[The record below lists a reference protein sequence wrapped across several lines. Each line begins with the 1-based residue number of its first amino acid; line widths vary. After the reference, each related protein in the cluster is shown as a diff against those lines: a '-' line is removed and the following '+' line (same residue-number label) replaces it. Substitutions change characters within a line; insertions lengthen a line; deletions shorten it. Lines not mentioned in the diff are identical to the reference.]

1 MVLYNT
7 SGTNYGFK
15 MANSVS
21 TNDLIEMTPQEST
34 ITDGDSDYE
43 DLPSPDVEGD
53 DTDDICHS
61 EDFTLPSFTK
71 VHDEPLAFKDPS
83 VNMLIPGCPINIKIV
98 DIERH
103 PATHMLNPNLY
114 VIELQHGPYQWTVKK
129 RYKHFQHLHQ
139 QLTLFRTGLSI
150 PIPTRRHKARRKSC
164 RKVER
169 SRLPRFPKRPD
180 ALLTSD
186 KISLRAEQLEEYL
199 KNVLRIPLYRNH
211 HETMDFLEIC
221 PLSFVSNLGKKRK
234 EGLIQKR
241 SGGHRISTGCFRLKR
256 GFIDWCGRWR
266 WRWLL
271 VKDNFV
277 AYVKPDNGRV
287 RSILLMDQGFR
298 VECGFVSTGIHHGL
312 QISNLSRHLLV
323 RCWTRRKAREW
334 SESLQ
339 EAAKTT
345 ARDFTQPNRHGAFCP
360 VRNNSECRWFIDGAT
375 YFEAVAETLEKA
387 KEEIFIADWWL
398 SPEIYM
404 KRPVIQGEIWRL
416 DHILK
421 RKAQQGVKVFVL
433 LYKEVELALGINS
446 LYSKQQLVNMHPNI
460 KVLRHPD
467 HVTNGTLLW
476 AHHEKLVCVDQTY
489 AFLGGIDLCY
499 GRWDDF
505 QHRLTDLGGVGR
517 KTSQVTLGGDVKA
530 LQVTQSPQL
539 RRSHSMSEIG
549 NELSIKL
556 SERWKLV
563 RHSLLPQPSPL
574 STAEK
579 SKTDSSENVEPIKI
593 NIEVATPTS
602 SQIITPSS
610 SDEKKS
616 LSEELEYPSSHLKAV
631 DNEECA
637 KKKYLSRKLKAKRV
651 MQAVVRLQGLK
662 KQAHNKS
669 LESITNYDS
678 LDLPDSDM
686 RRTNSEIALN
696 ELGLQGSPKLWI
708 GKDYINFIIKDFEH
722 LHKPYQDLI
731 DRHTTPR
738 MPWHDIGCFV
748 QGAIA
753 RDVARHFIQRWNFT
767 KFEKAKYYDRYPWL
781 IPKSYEGCE
790 SVPRLNLSFSKK
802 LFCANCQI
810 LRSVSTWSAGMKTM
824 EHSIHTAY
832 LDVIRNAKHYI
843 YIENQFF
850 ISQSAGHRDVLNG
863 IGEALYQRILLA
875 HKNKETFR
883 VYVVMPLL
891 PAFEGEIGT
900 GTGTAIQAIT
910 HWNYA
915 SICRGPDSLYQR
927 LLHEV
932 GDPNAYITFYGL
944 RKHGLLN
951 EKIVTE
957 LVYVHSK
964 LLIADDRI
972 VIIGSANI
980 NDRSLLGNRD
990 SEMCLI
996 VEDVDFEK
1004 TLMNGKP
1011 YEAGHFACSLRRTLF
1026 REHLGLLDQGNQSID
1041 IRDPVCESFYKEV
1054 WIKTAALNTSIYDK
1068 VFRCIPSDEVHSFA
1082 ELKEYLSKPNLA
1094 VSDPETAM
1102 SLLSGVQGHLV
1113 LLPFFFLCN
1122 ENLTPGAGT
1131 KESLMPVC
1139 LWT

>member
-1 MVLYNT
+1 
-7 SGTNYGFK
+7 
-15 MANSVS
+15 MADHIALENMDS
-21 TNDLIEMTPQEST
+21 N

-43 DLPSPDVEGD
+43 DLPSPDFEIEEVDESCNNEGLKKMNFSKIH
-53 DTDDICHS
+53 DTPVS
-61 EDFTLPSFTK
+61 
-71 VHDEPLAFKDPS
+71 FKDPEL
-83 VNMLIPGCPINIKIV
+83 NMLIPGSSINVKII
-98 DIERH
+98 DIERS
-103 PATHMLNPNLY
+103 PSTHMINPNLY
-114 VIELQHGPYQWTVKK
+114 VLQLQHGPYQWIVKK

-139 QLTLFRTGLSI
+139 QLRLFRTTLSI
-150 PIPTRRHKARRKSC
+150 PIPTKKHKARRKSC
-164 RKVER
+164 RKVEK

-180 ALLTSD
+180 ALLTND
-186 KISLRAEQLEEYL
+186 KIPLRAQQLEEYL

-211 HETMDFLEIC
+211 YEMMDFLEIC
-221 PLSFVSNLGKKRK
+221 PLSFINDLGRKLK
-234 EGLIQKR
+234 EGLVQKR
-241 SGGHRISTGCFRLKR
+241 SGGHRSSTGCFRLKR

-271 VKDNFV
+271 IKDSWV
-277 AYVKPDNGRV
+277 AYIKAEDGRI
-287 RSILLMDQGFR
+287 RSVLLMDQAFN
-298 VECGFVSTGIHHGL
+298 VECGFLSTGIHHGL
-312 QISNLSRHLLV
+312 QISNLARHLLV
-323 RCWTRRKAREW
+323 RCWTRRRAREW
-334 SESLQ
+334 SECLLN
-339 EAAKTT
+339 AAKTT
-345 ARDFTQPNRHGAFCP
+345 AHDFTQPNRHSSFVP
-360 VRNNSECRWFIDGAT
+360 VRNNNECRWFIDGAT
-375 YFEAVAETLEKA
+375 YFEAVADALEKA

-476 AHHEKLVCVDQTY
+476 AHHEKIVCIDQSY

-499 GRWDDF
+499 GRWDDY
-505 QHRLTDLGGVGR
+505 QHKLTDLGGVARRISQGTLMEEV
-517 KTSQVTLGGDVKA
+517 KTNHSISETMV
-530 LQVTQSPQL
+530 QL
-539 RRSHSMSEIG
+539 RRSHSMSEIQV
-549 NELSIKL
+549 ELGAKL
-556 SERWKLV
+556 SNLRLKLA
-563 RHSLLPQPSPL
+563 RHSLLPQPPQISIDRSTTDDEIDCPGNLNPVQIQVQSP
-574 STAEK
+574 
-579 SKTDSSENVEPIKI
+579 
-593 NIEVATPTS
+593 TPTS
-602 SQIITPSS
+602 SQILTPSS
-610 SDEKKS
+610 EEEKKIHEPE
-616 LSEELEYPSSHLKAV
+616 LLEYPTSHLRAL
-631 DNEECA
+631 DNDECA
-637 KKKYLSRKLKAKRV
+637 KKKYTSRKLKAKMV

-669 LESITNYDS
+669 LDSLQDIKCDS
-678 LDLPDSDM
+678 LDLPDTDM
-686 RRTNSEIALN
+686 RRTSSEVALN
-696 ELGLQGSPKLWI
+696 ELGLQGNAKLWI

-748 QGAIA
+748 QGAAA

-781 IPKSYEGCE
+781 LPKSYEGCDNI
-790 SVPRLNLSFSKK
+790 PRLRISSTKK
-802 LFCANCQI
+802 LFCANCQV
-810 LRSVSTWSAGMKTM
+810 LRSVSTWSGGIKTM

-832 LDVIRNAKHYI
+832 LDVIRNAKHYV

-850 ISQSAGHRDVLNG
+850 ITQAAGHKDVFNG
-863 IGEALYQRILLA
+863 IGETLYQRILQA
-875 HKNKETFR
+875 HKEKETFR
-883 VYVVMPLL
+883 VFVVMPLL

-915 SICRGPDSLYQR
+915 SICRGVDSLYQR
-927 LLHEV
+927 LQREV
-932 GDPNAYITFYGL
+932 GDPSAYITFYGL
-944 RKHGLLN
+944 RTHDIIN
-951 EKIVTE
+951 EKIVSE

-964 LLIADDRI
+964 LLIADDRT

-990 SEMCLI
+990 SEIAMI
-996 VEDVDFEK
+996 FEDVDFENAI
-1004 TLMNGKP
+1004 MDGKP
-1011 YEAGHFACSLRRTLF
+1011 YQAGHFACSLRRTLF
-1026 REHLGLLDQGNQSID
+1026 REHLGLLDKSCKTID
-1041 IRDPVCESFYKEV
+1041 IRDPVSETFYKEV
-1054 WIKTAALNTSIYDK
+1054 WIKTAALNTSIYEK
-1068 VFRCIPSDEVHSFA
+1068 VFRCIPSDEVRSFS
-1082 ELKEYLSKPNLA
+1082 ELKEYLSKPGM
-1094 VSDPETAM
+1094 VISDPSSAS
-1102 SLLSGVQGHLV
+1102 SLLSNVQGHLV

-1122 ENLTPGAGT
+1122 ENLTPSART

>member
-1 MVLYNT
+1 MKEILLRILFVLEYR
-7 SGTNYGFK
+7 SGRISRFRMT
-15 MANSVS
+15 S
-21 TNDLIEMTPQEST
+21 TNDLIEMSPQQSST

-43 DLPSPDVEGD
+43 DLPSPDIED
-53 DTDDICHS
+53 DTDEICHNN
-61 EDFTLPSFTK
+61 DYTLPSFTK
-71 VHDEPLAFKDPS
+71 IHDVPLAFKDPS
-83 VNMLIPGCPINIKIV
+83 VNMLIPGCPLNVRIV
-98 DIERH
+98 DVERH

-114 VIELQHGPYQWTVKK
+114 VLELQHGPYQWTIKK

-139 QLTLFRTGLSI
+139 QLSLFRAGLSI
-150 PIPTRRHKARRKSC
+150 PIPTKRHKARRKSC
-164 RKVER
+164 RKVDR
-169 SRLPRFPKRPD
+169 RRLPRFPKRPD
-180 ALLTSD
+180 ALLTSE
-186 KISLRAEQLEEYL
+186 KIPVRAEQLEEYL
-199 KNVLRIPLYRNH
+199 KNILRIPLYRNH
-211 HETMDFLEIC
+211 HETMDFLEIS
-221 PLSFVSNLGKKRK
+221 PLTFVNDLGKKRK

-241 SGGHRISTGCFRLKR
+241 SGGHRTSTGCFRLKR

-271 VKDNFV
+271 IKDHFV
-277 AYVKPDNGRV
+277 AYVKPDDGRV

-298 VECGFVSTGIHHGL
+298 VECGFVNTGIHHGL

-334 SESLQ
+334 SESLLD
-339 EAAKTT
+339 AAKTT
-345 ARDFTQPNRHGAFCP
+345 ARDFTQPNRHGAFSP
-360 VRNNSECRWFIDGAT
+360 VRSNSECRWFIDGAT
-375 YFEAVAETLEKA
+375 YFEAIADALEKA

-398 SPEIYM
+398 SPELYM
-404 KRPVIQGEIWRL
+404 KRPIMQGEIWRL

-489 AFLGGIDLCY
+489 AFVGGIDLCY
-499 GRWDDF
+499 GRWDDY

-517 KTSQVTLGGDVKA
+517 KISQGTLCEDTKSLKA
-530 LQVTQSPQL
+530 MHSPQL

-549 NELSIKL
+549 NEFGGLKL
-556 SERWKLV
+556 IE
-563 RHSLLPQPSPL
+563 PSPL
-574 STAEK
+574 LAAEN
-579 SKTDSSENVEPIKI
+579 SKTDSTENLETIKI
-593 NIEVATPTS
+593 NIEGATPAG
-602 SQIITPSS
+602 SQILTPSPE
-610 SDEKKS
+610 EKRNP
-616 LSEELEYPSSHLKAV
+616 LVEIEFPSSPMKAI

-637 KKKYLSRKLKAKRV
+637 RKKYMSRKLKAKRV

-686 RRTNSEIALN
+686 RRTNSEMALN
-696 ELGLQGSPKLWI
+696 ELGLQGGAKLWI
-708 GKDYINFIIKDFEH
+708 GKDYINFIIKDFEN

-731 DRHTTPR
+731 DRHTTTR
-738 MPWHDIGCFV
+738 MPWHDIGCYV
-748 QGAIA
+748 QGTAA

-790 SVPRLNLSFSKK
+790 NIQRLSISSTKN
-802 LFCANCQI
+802 LFCANCQV
-810 LRSVSTWSAGMKTM
+810 LRSVSTWSAGIKTM
-824 EHSIHTAY
+824 ENSIHTAY

-850 ISQSAGHRDVLNG
+850 ITQSAGHRDVLNG
-863 IGEALYQRILLA
+863 IGEALFQRILLA

-915 SICRGPDSLYQR
+915 SICRGADSLYQR
-927 LLHEV
+927 LLHKV

-944 RKHGLLN
+944 RKHGILN
-951 EKIVTE
+951 DKLVSE
-957 LVYVHSK
+957 LVYVHGK
-964 LLIADDRI
+964 LLIADDRT

-980 NDRSLLGNRD
+980 NDRSMLGNRD
-990 SEMCLI
+990 SEICLI

-1004 TLMNGKP
+1004 AVMNGKP
-1011 YEAGHFACSLRRTLF
+1011 YEAGRFACSLRRTLF
-1026 REHLGLLDQGNQSID
+1026 REHLGLVDKGNQTVD

-1054 WIKTAALNTSIYDK
+1054 WIKTAALNTSIYEK
-1068 VFRCIPSDEVHSFA
+1068 VFRCIPSDEVHTFS
-1082 ELKEYLSKPNLA
+1082 ELKEYLSKPSLA
-1094 VSDPETAM
+1094 ISDPEAAM
-1102 SLLSGVQGHLV
+1102 SLLSGTRGHLV
-1113 LLPFFFLCN
+1113 LMPFFFLCN
-1122 ENLTPGAGT
+1122 ENLTPSAGT